1 MLQKRATPKDGPF
14 PLDQLRDFRDAAS
27 VRSAPRLRNSSAI
40 TVYSPK
46 ESPIL
51 GGTISDVSGC
61 LVLVL
66 VIMVWSPAVT

>member
-1 MLQKRATPKDGPF
+1 MLQKRAAPKDGPF

-46 ESPIL
+46 DRQSWAVRFQP
-51 GGTISDVSGC
+51 C
-61 LVLVL
+61 
-66 VIMVWSPAVT
+66 PAAWFWYW

>member
-27 VRSAPRLRNSSAI
+27 VRSAPRLRNSCAI

-46 ESPIL
+46 ESPVL

-66 VIMVWSPAVT
+66 VIMVCPQP